1 MCHNLDSRL
10 EKLHQ
15 FCPREMK
22 AFQNLH
28 EAVTK
33 RGSLSAKTKSLIMI
47 GISAAIRCEPCL
59 RRHVRTAMDLGAKP
73 EEILEACS
81 VAILM
86 GGGPAMAYT
95 ALYAMDEL
103 EDSP

>member
-1 MCHNLDSRL
+1 
-10 EKLHQ
+10 
-15 FCPREMK
+15 MK
-22 AFQNLH
+22 AFQGLH

-33 RGSLSAKTKSLIMI
+33 EGSLSAKTKSLIVI

-59 RRHVRTAMDLGAKP
+59 RRHVRTAMDLGATS

-86 GGGPAMAYT
+86 GGGPTMAYT

-103 EDSP
+103 EHSP